1 MREISKNLSND
12 EIILWRLLIE
22 QSRDGIVVLDQNCKV
37 YEANKKFAE
46 MLGYSIEE
54 VYQLYVWDWDNKF
67 TKEEILEMADDI
79 DESGHH
85 FETQHRRKVE
95 NYISQHTE
103 AIFSHSLCPECKKKL
118 YPDLFKDKE

>member
-1 MREISKNLSND
+1 MTDISKNLSND
-12 EIILWRLLIE
+12 EITLWRLLIE

-46 MLGYSIEE
+46 MLGYSMEE

-67 TKEEILEMADDI
+67 TKEEILEMAGDI

-85 FETQHRRKVE
+85 FETQHRRKDGSIIDVE
-95 NYISQHTE
+95 LRIYSKIKSDSTL
-103 AIFSHSLCPECKKKL
+103 IPLM
-118 YPDLFKDKE
+118 